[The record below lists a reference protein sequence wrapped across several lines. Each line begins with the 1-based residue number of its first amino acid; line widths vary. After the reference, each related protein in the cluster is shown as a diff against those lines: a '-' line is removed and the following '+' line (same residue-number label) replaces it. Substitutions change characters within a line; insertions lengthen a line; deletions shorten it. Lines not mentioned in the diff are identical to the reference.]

1 MYVLV
6 SNERVLNGPRA
17 WSYRSFKNT
26 LEEELGISYNLPTN
40 KTDGAA
46 IHISDTVKIYPA
58 VIDDTTAY
66 NPKIEYLHGPF
77 WDFTG
82 NVATGTFIVQNNSIE
97 SVKGYL
103 KSVIATNRYKK
114 EISGIAQTVNSIT
127 VTIDTGRDTRNIF
140 FQKYLLM
147 GESETVEWKFPEAW
161 ITLTKTQLGGIVSN
175 AASHIENQFVW
186 EANKVAE
193 IESANTY
200 SELDLIVL
208 E

>member
-6 SNERVLNGPRA
+6 SNEKILNGPRP

-26 LEEELGISYNLPTN
+26 LEEELGITYNLPQN
-40 KTDGAA
+40 KTDDVA

-58 VIDDTTAY
+58 VLDNSTPY

-77 WDFTG
+77 WNFSD
-82 NVATGTFIVQNNSIE
+82 NVATGTFTVQNNSLE

-103 KSVIATNRYKK
+103 KSVVAANRYQK
-114 EISGIAQTVNSIT
+114 EISGIAQTVNNIT
-127 VTIDTGRDTRNIF
+127 VTVDTARDARNIF

-147 GESETVEWKFPEAW
+147 SENETVEWKFPEAW
-161 ITLTKTQLGGIVSN
+161 ITLTKAQLGGIVSN
-175 AASHIENQFVW
+175 AALHIENQFVW
-186 EANKVAE
+186 EANKVIE
-193 IESANTY
+193 IETANTY
-200 SELDLIVL
+200 SELDVIVL

>member
-6 SNERVLNGPRA
+6 SDERVLNGPRA

-82 NVATGTFIVQNNSIE
+82 NVATGTFIVQNNSME
-97 SVKGYL
+97 TVKAYL
-103 KSVIATNRYKK
+103 KSVIATNRYQK
-114 EISGIAQTVNSIT
+114 EVSGIAQTVNNIT
-127 VTIDTGRDTRNIF
+127 VTVDTGRDARNIF

-161 ITLTKTQLGGIVSN
+161 ITLTKPQLGGIVSN

>member
-6 SNERVLNGPRA
+6 SNGRVLNGPRS
-17 WSYRSFKNT
+17 WSYRSFKST
-26 LEEELGISYNLPTN
+26 LEEELGITYNLPLS

-58 VIDDTTAY
+58 VIDNSTPY

-77 WDFTG
+77 WDFTD
-82 NVATGTFIVQNNSIE
+82 NVATGTFIVQNNAID
-97 SVKGYL
+97 SVKDYL
-103 KSVIATNRYKK
+103 KSVVAANRYKK
-114 EISGIAQTVNSIT
+114 EVGGIAQTVNNIT

-147 GESETVEWKFPEAW
+147 GENETVEWKFPEAW
-161 ITLTKTQLGGIVSN
+161 VTLTKSQLGGIVSN
-175 AASHIENQFVW
+175 AASHIENQFIW
-186 EANKVAE
+186 EANKVNE
-193 IESANTY
+193 INSANTY
-200 SELDLIVL
+200 TELDLIVL